1 MTPTFEAEQSAEAP
15 NTIET
20 FLNTRLNIDLSPNGL
35 HAQLS
40 SHYYDQARQ
49 GISRVLR
56 DGERLGSLGYSSGG
70 MRHHMLYRA
79 DNGNVFVVHN
89 AYGNWSDAFYF
100 TPSLLREYFEGNE
113 NEMPEYELSDDVKA
127 ILNRIDREAFHYED

>member
-1 MTPTFEAEQSAEAP
+1 MTINHEQQNAEASYEEF
-15 NTIET
+15 ET
-20 FLNTRLNIDLSPNGL
+20 FLNTRLNIELSPNGL

-40 SHYYDQARQ
+40 SHYYNQARQ
-49 GISRVLR
+49 GILRVLH

-89 AYGNWSDAFYF
+89 AYGNLSDAFYF
-100 TPSLLREYFEGNE
+100 TPSLLREYFEDSE